1 MSFDP
6 EPTEYQGKSR
16 YSEDNRYRWWYE
28 SRWGPG
34 DSLCWVG
41 LNPSTGD
48 TTGRPRQTLTR
59 VTHRAKRMGLDAVIV
74 VNLFS
79 YRDTEP
85 RVLKALAGASADVIG
100 EQTDWW
106 IREMTQR
113 SAVTLAAWGNG
124 GSLLG
129 RGAKI
134 AVTLPTPRC
143 LGTNQNGEP
152 KHPARLAS
160 AIDAVPYRP

>member
-34 DSLCWVG
+34 DSLCW
-41 LNPSTGD
+41 
-48 TTGRPRQTLTR
+48 
-59 VTHRAKRMGLDAVIV
+59 
-74 VNLFS
+74 
-79 YRDTEP
+79 
-85 RVLKALAGASADVIG
+85 VIG

-134 AVTLPTPRC
+134 AVTLPDPLC